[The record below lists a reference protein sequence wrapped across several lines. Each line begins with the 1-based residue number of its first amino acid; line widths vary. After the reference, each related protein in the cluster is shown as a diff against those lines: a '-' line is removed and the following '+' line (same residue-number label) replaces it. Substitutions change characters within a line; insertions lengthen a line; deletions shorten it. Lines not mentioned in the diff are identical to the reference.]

1 MHAARVRRARPA
13 HHSDHENAR
22 GPLITLRILRSHT
35 LITVINHDLLHENR
49 GIFFYKKIY
58 IYYYYVLDL
67 QL

>member
-35 LITVINHDLLHENR
+35 LITRITVIMTCFMR
-49 GIFFYKKIY
+49 TAAFFKKKYWPGIRD
-58 IYYYYVLDL
+58 V
-67 QL
+67 